1 MLALVNSTLDF
12 NSVRYRTDGMLH
24 VVAAEDVFDMA
35 DQVNV
40 PGTITE
46 HPHWRRRLPVLVEN
60 FASDARL
67 SAVAEVLRSEGRAV
81 SPDRP

>member
-1 MLALVNSTLDF
+1 MLRFLA
-12 NSVRYRTDGMLH
+12 RTPSRLL

-46 HPHWRRRLPVLVEN
+46 HPNWRRRLPVLVEN

-67 SAVAEVLRSEGRAV
+67 SAIAEVLRSEGRAV